1 MVGYEPARIE
11 EEIDL
16 SEPVAYAVDETVQF
30 ILGLIRDQ
38 DDVSASG

>member
-1 MVGYEPARIE
+1 MVGCEPARIE
-11 EEIDL
+11 EEIGL